1 MHSRAGF
8 ALSLMTAALWGS
20 LPVVMKPLAE
30 RLDFVTITWV
40 RYMVAAAGMTV
51 FLRKTGGLPDPRTLR
66 PIQWVLLFVAFGG
79 FLGNNFGYLIGL
91 RNTSA
96 STAQILIQLAPILV
110 IFGAAYFF
118 KEHFGRW
125 QAIGVAT
132 LVAGIL
138 LFFHHKLTN
147 FGAADAN
154 FNTGVIALLCAAV
167 VWASYALAQKKLLL
181 SMSSVAVMAFVYA
194 CGSVLMAPFAT
205 PSALKDLDSTRA
217 WLLAYACLNSLL
229 GYGFFSEAL
238 ARWEAGKV
246 SAVVALAPLFTV
258 FFSYLFAWM
267 LPGFVAV
274 EPLDAGN
281 IAGAAL
287 VVAGCMMTSLGRA
300 KSA

>member
-1 MHSRAGF
+1 MHSRAGL
-8 ALSLMTAALWGS
+8 ALSLLTAALWGS

-30 RLDFVTITWV
+30 RLDFVTITWI
-40 RYMVAAAGMTV
+40 RYLAAAAGMAV
-51 FLRKTGGLPDPRTLR
+51 FLRKTGGLPDPRTVR
-66 PIQWVLLFVAFGG
+66 PVQWLLLCVAFGG

-125 QAIGVAT
+125 QAIGVST
-132 LVAGIL
+132 LIAGIL
-138 LFFHHKLTN
+138 LFFHHKLID
-147 FGAADAN
+147 FGAADSN
-154 FNTGVIALLCAAV
+154 FNAGVGALLCAAV
-167 VWASYALAQKKLLL
+167 VWAIYALAQKKLLQ

-194 CGSVLMAPFAT
+194 FGSVLMAPFAT
-205 PSALKDLDSTRA
+205 PTLLKDLDGTRV

-258 FFSYLFAWM
+258 FFSYTLAWL

-281 IAGAAL
+281 IAGAVL
-287 VVAGCMMTSLGRA
+287 VVAGCMMTSLGRST
-300 KSA
+300 K